1 MMFLLRIELIKW
13 HFLWDTDKE
22 QLYWIIL
29 PNGFHAL
36 FFLGGGGPTEE
47 LGAAL
52 VFFFFI
58 LKLER
63 CRSIGLPFS
72 LSVLHLS
79 VVFSTF
85 LFLLALFFLP
95 FLFSF
100 RPPRDANVF
109 LDRLSL
115 TSRHLATNLQS
126 PKVKKNDGTKKKQWR
141 KQKSFPESS
150 DEWWIGWRR
159 HTGRKKREKN
169 KRPKTKNERVPEFQ
183 RERERST
190 PTWSPID

>member
-1 MMFLLRIELIKW
+1 MGHWQRAIVLNNPPQWF
-13 HFLWDTDKE
+13 TCVV
-22 QLYWIIL
+22 
-29 PNGFHAL
+29 
-36 FFLGGGGPTEE
+36 FFGGGDRRKNS
-47 LGAAL
+47 
-52 VFFFFI
+52 VRRWFSFFY
-58 LKLER
+58 LK
-63 CRSIGLPFS
+63 IGTLPFHRSSFLS

-85 LFLLALFFLP
+85 LFVLALFFLP

-183 RERERST
+183 RERERRST